1 MSDKARLVVLVSGT
15 GTNLQAILDAC
26 ASGELDAEVAAVV
39 SNKAGAYGLQRAAKA
54 GVPGHVLLWTPY
66 KEKDASRAA
75 YDAAL
80 AELLGGYEPDFV
92 VLAGWMRLLS
102 MAFLDK
108 FPMRVVN
115 LHPALPGTFPGV
127 DAIER
132 AYRAFGAGKITETGV
147 MVHYVPDEGV
157 DQGPVIAQ
165 QRVPIYAEDSLD
177 DLAERM
183 HETEHDLLIDSLKMI
198 CGQEEIYE

>member
-1 MSDKARLVVLVSGT
+1 MLVSGS

-26 ASGELDAEVAAVV
+26 ASGELEAEVVAVV
-39 SNKAGAYGLQRAAKA
+39 SNKADAYGLQRAAQA
-54 GVPGHVLLWTPY
+54 GVPGHVFLWKPY
-66 KEKDASRAA
+66 KEKGASRAA

-80 AELLGGYEPDFV
+80 AELVARYEPDFV

-132 AYRAFGAGKITETGV
+132 AYRAFGEGEITETGV

-157 DQGPVIAQ
+157 DQGPLIAQ
-165 QRVPIYAEDSLD
+165 QRVPIYAEDRLD

-183 HETEHDLLIDSLKMI
+183 HETEHALLIDSLKMI
-198 CGQEEIYE
+198 CGQKRNY